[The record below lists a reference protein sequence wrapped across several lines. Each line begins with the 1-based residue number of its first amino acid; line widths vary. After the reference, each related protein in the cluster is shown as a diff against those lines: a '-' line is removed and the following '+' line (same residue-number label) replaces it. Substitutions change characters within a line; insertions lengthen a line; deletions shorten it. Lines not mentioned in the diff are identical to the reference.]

1 MKSYRKELW
10 FEVPTRRAFINITPQ
25 VNECLRES
33 GIREGLVLCNAKHIF
48 TTLFVCPS
56 KLRVI

>member
-10 FEVPTRRAFINITPQ
+10 FNPPTRVAFIRITEQ

-33 GIREGLVLCNAKHIF
+33 GVRGPGAD
-48 TTLFVCPS
+48 
-56 KLRVI
+56 